1 MVHFPTRV
9 GARVVHGAMQ
19 ERGCR
24 ALRARL
30 HDCEGAGAGR
40 TGAQRHLGVRVALLD
55 VHAGDASLTCAG
67 DAH

>member
-1 MVHFPTRV
+1 MVHFPTRA
-9 GARVVHGAMQ
+9 GARVVHRAMR

-30 HDCEGAGAGR
+30 YDCVGAEAGR
-40 TGAQRHLGVRVALLD
+40 TGARRHLGVRVALMD
-55 VHAGDASLTCAG
+55 VRASDASLTHAS